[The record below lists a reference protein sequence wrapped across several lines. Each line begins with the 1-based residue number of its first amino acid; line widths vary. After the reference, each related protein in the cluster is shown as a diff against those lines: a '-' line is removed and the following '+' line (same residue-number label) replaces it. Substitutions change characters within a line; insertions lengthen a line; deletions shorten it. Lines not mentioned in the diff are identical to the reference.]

1 MNVAPTIVAILL
13 AISGSLAQA
22 QKTSPAPTPPS
33 PIYLRCNVVNEPEGS
48 NDIHIDFAKKIVTD
62 FFGTGHPFREE
73 GPFIISET
81 FTELNG
87 KREVV
92 TTTRI
97 NRYSRPVKVSRG
109 TRPFPEVEYSY
120 VVSGKSYTSTRM
132 FCSAN
137 DVVKVNWSTV
147 DRFFHDAENGAE
159 VVAWFAPSSPELA
172 CISINADFDYSVVSG
187 TSSQCWAK

>member
-1 MNVAPTIVAILL
+1 MRCAKCRWWPFEIGLLPPRQTLPMNRRIL
-13 AISGSLAQA
+13 AIPLVIALVATIGASLAPLFL
-22 QKTSPAPTPPS
+22 SPPVIQCAYVSTPVRFLKMDS
-33 PIYLRCNVVNEPEGS
+33 
-48 NDIHIDFAKKIVTD
+48 H
-62 FFGTGHPFREE
+62 
-73 GPFIISET
+73 
-81 FTELNG
+81 
-87 KREVV
+87 
-92 TTTRI
+92 
-97 NRYSRPVKVSRG
+97 PVKVSRG

-172 CISINADFDYSVVSG
+172 CISIHAEFDYSVVSG
-187 TSSQCWAK
+187 TSSQCRAQ

>member
-1 MNVAPTIVAILL
+1 MRGAICRRWSREIGLFQPRQTSPMNRRLL
-13 AISGSLAQA
+13 AITLAIALVAIIGASLAPVFL
-22 QKTSPAPTPPS
+22 TSPKTPCA
-33 PIYLRCNVVNEPEGS
+33 YLSTPVRFLKM
-48 NDIHIDFAKKIVTD
+48 D
-62 FFGTGHPFREE
+62 
-73 GPFIISET
+73 
-81 FTELNG
+81 
-87 KREVV
+87 
-92 TTTRI
+92 
-97 NRYSRPVKVSRG
+97 SRPVKVSRG

-159 VVAWFAPSSPELA
+159 VVAWFAPSSPESA

>member
-1 MNVAPTIVAILL
+1 MNRRIL
-13 AISGSLAQA
+13 AIALVIALVATIGASLA
-22 QKTSPAPTPPS
+22 PLFLTPPVTQCA
-33 PIYLRCNVVNEPEGS
+33 YLSTPVRFLKMDS
-48 NDIHIDFAKKIVTD
+48 H
-62 FFGTGHPFREE
+62 
-73 GPFIISET
+73 
-81 FTELNG
+81 
-87 KREVV
+87 
-92 TTTRI
+92 
-97 NRYSRPVKVSRG
+97 PVKVSRG

-159 VVAWFAPSSPELA
+159 VVAWFAPSSPESA

-187 TSSQCWAK
+187 TSSQCRAK

>member
-1 MNVAPTIVAILL
+1 MNVAPTLVAILL

-22 QKTSPAPTPPS
+22 QKTSPAPAPAPAPTPPS

-97 NRYSRPVKVSRG
+97 NRYTLSLQYMWPAQQILKNG
-109 TRPFPEVEYSY
+109 QCTLVE
-120 VVSGKSYTSTRM
+120 K
-132 FCSAN
+132 
-137 DVVKVNWSTV
+137 K
-147 DRFFHDAENGAE
+147 
-159 VVAWFAPSSPELA
+159 L
-172 CISINADFDYSVVSG
+172 
-187 TSSQCWAK
+187 